1 MAEQPPWRAIQPPKL
16 PRFTGEADCCDTDE
30 FIQEAERILR
40 NYRMEDGTAV
50 EWIIQALEG
59 SARREVLTRA
69 ELCSAH
75 LVPRPAAGNGGE
87 CSGVRAAPAAADH
100 QAERSASER
109 RQPRYA
115 LRPFFDGLHPPS
127 LRRDIRR
134 YARENADVT
143 FPQARAE
150 AQRWM
155 REDADVEV
163 RAEQVLVA
171 QPQHSK
177 EVEELRDL
185 VAALTAKT
193 AELQAELRHQ
203 STRAPRPKVCYWCE
217 QPGHFQQDCAERRQY
232 VQRQQSPRTS
242 FSPSR
247 PQPRFHAP
255 RHSAGP
261 RFPSH
266 QGN

>member
-1 MAEQPPWRAIQPPKL
+1 MVWL
-16 PRFTGEADCCDTDE
+16 
-30 FIQEAERILR
+30 
-40 NYRMEDGTAV
+40 
-50 EWIIQALEG
+50 IQALEG

-69 ELCSAH
+69 AGEADTAAQVLAVLAATFGDHRGLSALLTSFH
-75 LVPRPAAGNGGE
+75 G
-87 CSGVRAAPAAADH
+87 
-100 QAERSASER
+100 R
-109 RQPRYA
+109 RQGMGESVVGYA
-115 LRPFFDGLHPPS
+115 QHLLMLTTRLNAAQADAVNPAMLCDRFIDGLHPPS

-134 YARENADVT
+134 YAREHDHVT
-143 FPQARAE
+143 FHQARAE

-155 REDADVEV
+155 REDDDVEV

-177 EVEELRDL
+177 EVEELRTL

-232 VQRQQSPRTS
+232 VQRQQGPRAS
-242 FSPSR
+242 FNPSR
-247 PQPRFHAP
+247 PQLRFYAP

-266 QGN
+266 PGN